1 MKVSRINKV
10 IVFLLVVVIL
20 VGVAVGIYFI
30 VNKPT
35 ASKENPPAVET
46 KTISISVENSSYYS
60 DVYVSV
66 NNGEKVVAREGE
78 TFTLD
83 VKEGDT
89 ITMTAT
95 CIKSKSQTTTS
106 VTGSTTTTQ
115 LYGFKIAGKKVV
127 NFKASESNYSISFE
141 VAENVDAY
149 TMEGYL
155 STLKPLI
162 KEEIK

>member
-1 MKVSRINKV
+1 MKVSRKNKV
-10 IVFLLVVVIL
+10 IVFLLAVVIL

-46 KTISISVENSSYYS
+46 KTISILVKNSSYYS

-95 CIKSKSQTTTS
+95 CIKSKSQTIAS
-106 VTGSTTTTQ
+106 ATGSTTVTEQ
-115 LYGFKIAGKKVV
+115 YGFKIAGKKIV
-127 NFKASESNYSISFE
+127 NFKASEKICSISFE
-141 VAENVDAY
+141 VAENVDDY
-149 TMEGYL
+149 TMEGHS
-155 STLKPLI
+155 STLAPLI